1 MVNKVVVWKLMTF
14 LQFDYANQMNDG
26 KIKMIRQ
33 LKWVSCF
40 RGMEMKME
48 MEKRKTKYKIE
59 NGKSDPDQLLK
70 SK

>member
-1 MVNKVVVWKLMTF
+1 MTF
-14 LQFDYANQMNDG
+14 LQFDYANQLNDG

-40 RGMEMKME
+40 RGMEVKME
-48 MEKRKTKYKIE
+48 ERRTEYKIE